1 VFIDLIDIVK
11 NVTYKAFGLNI
22 SSEISLPEL
31 EQIQLNGRGL
41 DVMIIKE
48 DLVKTWSLLSEPN
61 KSFYVEKEFCM
72 FEIPQVAIFKIKSGN
87 CILVSPFHGASES
100 QIRLYILGT
109 CFGVLLMQRKTLPI
123 HGSAVVIDGK
133 AYGIVGESGV
143 GKSTLAS
150 AFIKRGYQLLSDDV
164 IAVSLSEGNTP
175 IVTPSYPQQKLWQ
188 ESLEYF
194 GMESEHFLPIYD
206 RETKFFIPIKEQFL
220 NKPIPFAGV
229 IELNISNEKNIEIT
243 SINRLGRFPVLFR
256 NTYRNFIITRAG
268 LMQWHFDF
276 SANLINKLDF
286 FQIHRPKS
294 RFTAHEL
301 VDLILVNVKRG
312 VVS

>member
-1 VFIDLIDIVK
+1 LTDIFK
-11 NVTYKAFGLNI
+11 SVTYKAFGLII

-31 EQIQLNGRGL
+31 EQIQVNGNEPE
-41 DVMIIKE
+41 VKIIEE
-48 DLVKTWSLLSEPN
+48 DLVETWSLLPKSN
-61 KSFYVEKEFCM
+61 KSFYVEKDFCM
-72 FEIPQVAIFKIKSGN
+72 FEIPQVAIFQIRSGK
-87 CILVSPFHGASES
+87 CILVSPFPGASKS

-109 CFGVLLMQRKTLPI
+109 CFGVLLTQRKTLPI

-133 AYGIVGESGV
+133 AYAIVGESGA

-164 IAVSLSEGNTP
+164 VAVSLSEGNIP

-194 GMESEHFLPIYD
+194 GMETKHFNPIYD
-206 RETKFFIPIKEQFL
+206 RETKFTIPLKEQFL

-229 IELNISNEKNIEIT
+229 IELIISNDSNIEIT
-243 SINRLGRFPVLFR
+243 SINRLERFPVLFR
-256 NTYRNFIITRAG
+256 NTFRNFIIKRAG
-268 LMQWHFDF
+268 LMQWHFNI
-276 SANLINKLDF
+276 SANLINKIDF
-286 FQIHRPKS
+286 YQIQRPKS

-301 VDLILVNVKRG
+301 VDLILSKVKRS
-312 VVS
+312 VLS